1 MILSI
6 FNSIMDAL
14 LDGPSRSIASKVLVQ
29 KLNDRIPFL
38 SAERVGHHTIE
49 KLFHALPTMDDKA
62 ALSAELS
69 HSLNRLGSNAMGRS
83 VMVSCAVKEYLE
95 GEQAWKD
102 ALARQRGKEN
112 WLEEITGEKAGSDDD
127 DDDEAGDG
135 GDAKSKKRK
144 KKDKK
149 DQKKKK
155 RRTE

>member
-1 MILSI
+1 
-6 FNSIMDAL
+6 MDAL

-127 DDDEAGDG
+127 EAGDE